1 MSTSTAVSDSNVSS
15 CLLLLVL
22 LTDAAVINRRVAPLG
37 GVEPQRTGGGGRDFT
52 GADARTVRHIP
63 AAGGPEGQQQL
74 RTPSCRLPVPAEGP
88 EAGTRGVQQ
97 GARQGGVLPDPHLHG
112 GGVLPRP
119 TSCET
124 TVSPPPDW
132 FLQNTFIDQ
141 VFQFNF

>member
-1 MSTSTAVSDSNVSS
+1 MSTSTAVSSSNVSS
-15 CLLLLVL
+15 CLLQLVL

-37 GVEPQRTGGGGRDFT
+37 GVEPQRTGGGRDFT
-52 GADARTVRHIP
+52 GADARTVRHVP